1 MNSEGRVMKKNQI
14 GEFAKF
20 IEEKGLKSTTQ
31 RDEIV
36 NAFFNLREHI
46 SIEELHHKIQKK
58 NPKIGYT
65 TVYRTLK
72 LLTESGLAHE
82 RQFGDG
88 QARYEPVTAEE
99 HHDHLICLKCGTITE
114 FENKKIEKLQDEV
127 AKQHGFE
134 VKNHKLE
141 LYGYCRKCQKVRDKD

>member
-1 MNSEGRVMKKNQI
+1 MKKNQM
-14 GEFAKF
+14 GEFARF

-36 NAFFNLREHI
+36 NVFFNLKEHV
-46 SIEELHHKIQKK
+46 SIEELHHKVQKK

-88 QARYEPVTAEE
+88 QARYEPVTTEE
-99 HHDHLICLKCGTITE
+99 HHDHLICLKCGAIME
-114 FENKKIEKLQDEV
+114 FENKKIEKLQEDV

-141 LYGYCRKCQKVRDKD
+141 LYGYCKKCRK

>member
-1 MNSEGRVMKKNQI
+1 MKDKLA
-14 GEFAKF
+14 EFAKY
-20 IEEKGLKSTTQ
+20 ISEKGLKSTIQ

-36 NAFFNLREHI
+36 NTFLKVKGHI
-46 SIEELHHKIQKK
+46 SIEDLHHSVREK

-88 QARYEPVTAEE
+88 QARYEAVTTEK
-99 HHDHLICLKCGTITE
+99 HHDHLICLKCGAIVE
-114 FENKKIEKLQDEV
+114 FENRKIEKLQDEV
-127 AKQHGFE
+127 ARQQGFE

-141 LYGYCRKCQKVRDKD
+141 LYGYCKKCR

>member
-1 MNSEGRVMKKNQI
+1 MKKNQM
-14 GEFAKF
+14 GEFARF

-36 NAFFNLREHI
+36 NAFFNLREHV
-46 SIEELHHKIQKK
+46 SIEELHHKVQKK

-72 LLTESGLAHE
+72 LLTESGLAYE

-88 QARYEPVTAEE
+88 QARYEPVTTEE
-99 HHDHLICLKCGTITE
+99 HHDHLICLKCGAIME
-114 FENKKIEKLQDEV
+114 FENRKIEKLQEEV
-127 AKQHGFE
+127 AKEHGFE

-141 LYGYCRKCQKVRDKD
+141 LYGYCKKCKGK

>member
-1 MNSEGRVMKKNQI
+1 MKKRKI
-14 GEFAKF
+14 AEFAKF

-36 NAFFNLREHI
+36 NAFFDSGGHV
-46 SIEELHHKIQKK
+46 SIEELHHNVQKK
-58 NPKIGYT
+58 NPKIGFT

-72 LLTESGLAHE
+72 LLTESGLAYQ

-88 QARYEPVTAEE
+88 QARYEPVTGEE
-99 HHDHLICLKCGTITE
+99 HHDHLICLKCGDIME
-114 FENKKIEKLQDEV
+114 FENKKIEKLQEEV

-141 LYGYCRKCQKVRDKD
+141 LYGYCKKCRKDIGR

>member
-1 MNSEGRVMKKNQI
+1 MKKNQM
-14 GEFAKF
+14 GEFARF

-36 NAFFNLREHI
+36 NVFFTLKDHV
-46 SIEELHHKIQKK
+46 SIEELHHKVQKK

-88 QARYEPVTAEE
+88 QARYEPVTTEE
-99 HHDHLICLKCGTITE
+99 HHDHLICLRCGTILE
-114 FENKKIEKLQDEV
+114 FENKKIEKLQEDV

-141 LYGYCRKCQKVRDKD
+141 LYGYCKKCRK

>member
-1 MNSEGRVMKKNQI
+1 MKKNQM
-14 GEFAKF
+14 GEFARF

-36 NAFFNLREHI
+36 NAFFNLKEHI
-46 SIEELHHKIQKK
+46 SIEELHHKVQKK

-88 QARYEPVTAEE
+88 QARYEPVTTEE
-99 HHDHLICLKCGTITE
+99 HHDHLICLKCGTILE
-114 FENKKIEKLQDEV
+114 FENKKIEKLQEDV

-141 LYGYCRKCQKVRDKD
+141 LYGYCKKCRK

>member
-1 MNSEGRVMKKNQI
+1 MKKARFA
-14 GEFAKF
+14 EFAKF

-36 NAFFNLREHI
+36 NAFFDSGGHV
-46 SIEELHHKIQKK
+46 SIEELHHSVQKK

-88 QARYEPVTAEE
+88 QSRYEPVTAEE
-99 HHDHLICLKCGTITE
+99 HHDHLICLKCGTIME

-141 LYGYCRKCQKVRDKD
+141 LYGYCKKCRKA

>member
-1 MNSEGRVMKKNQI
+1 MKKNQM
-14 GEFAKF
+14 GEFARF

-36 NAFFNLREHI
+36 NAFFNLKEHV
-46 SIEELHHKIQKK
+46 SIEELHHKVQKK

-88 QARYEPVTAEE
+88 QARYEPVTTEE
-99 HHDHLICLKCGTITE
+99 HHDHLICLKCGAIME
-114 FENKKIEKLQDEV
+114 FENKKIEKLQDDV

-141 LYGYCRKCQKVRDKD
+141 LYGYCKKCRE

>member
-1 MNSEGRVMKKNQI
+1 MKKRKI
-14 GEFAKF
+14 AEFAKF

-31 RDEIV
+31 RDDIV
-36 NAFFNLREHI
+36 NAFFDSGGHV
-46 SIEELHHKIQKK
+46 SIEELHHSVQKK

-99 HHDHLICLKCGTITE
+99 HHDHLICLKCGIITE
-114 FENKKIEKLQDEV
+114 FENLKIERLQEDV
-127 AKQHGFE
+127 AKEHGFK

-141 LYGYCRKCQKVRDKD
+141 MYGYCKKCKKT

>member
-1 MNSEGRVMKKNQI
+1 MNNRIS
-14 GEFAKF
+14 EFAKF

-36 NAFFNLREHI
+36 NAFFDSGGHV
-46 SIEELHHKIQKK
+46 SIEELHHQVQKK

-88 QARYEPVTAEE
+88 QSRYEPVTAEE
-99 HHDHLICLKCGTITE
+99 HHDHLICLKCGIITE
-114 FENKKIEKLQDEV
+114 FENKKIEKLQEEV
-127 AKQHGFE
+127 AKQHGFK

-141 LYGYCRKCQKVRDKD
+141 LYGYCKKCRN

>member
-1 MNSEGRVMKKNQI
+1 MKKNQI

-114 FENKKIEKLQDEV
+114 FENKKIERLQEDV

-141 LYGYCRKCQKVRDKD
+141 LYGYCIKCRKDRGR

>member
-1 MNSEGRVMKKNQI
+1 MNNRIS
-14 GEFAKF
+14 EFAKF

-36 NAFFNLREHI
+36 SAFFDSGGHV
-46 SIEELHHKIQKK
+46 SIEELHHSVQKK

-88 QARYEPVTAEE
+88 QSRYEPVTAEE
-99 HHDHLICLKCGTITE
+99 HHDHLICLKCGTILE

-134 VKNHKLE
+134 VKHHKLE
-141 LYGYCRKCQKVRDKD
+141 LYGYCKKCRKDIGR

>member
-1 MNSEGRVMKKNQI
+1 MKKNQM
-14 GEFAKF
+14 GEFARF

-36 NAFFNLREHI
+36 NAFFNLKEHV
-46 SIEELHHKIQKK
+46 SIEELHHKVQKK

-88 QARYEPVTAEE
+88 QARYEPVTTEE
-99 HHDHLICLKCGTITE
+99 HHDHLICLKCGAIME
-114 FENKKIEKLQDEV
+114 FENKKIEKLQEDV

-141 LYGYCRKCQKVRDKD
+141 LYGYCKKCRK

>member
-1 MNSEGRVMKKNQI
+1 MKKNQI

-141 LYGYCRKCQKVRDKD
+141 LYGYCKKCRKDIGR

>member
-1 MNSEGRVMKKNQI
+1 MKNKVV
-14 GEFAKF
+14 EFARY

-36 NAFFNLREHI
+36 NVFFNVKGHV
-46 SIEELHHKIQKK
+46 SIEELHHTVQKK

-82 RQFGDG
+82 RKFGDG
-88 QARYEPVTAEE
+88 QARYEAVTTEE

-114 FENKKIEKLQDEV
+114 FENRKIERLQEDV

-141 LYGYCRKCQKVRDKD
+141 LYGYCKKCRKP

>member
-1 MNSEGRVMKKNQI
+1 MKKARFA
-14 GEFAKF
+14 EFARF
-20 IEEKGLKSTTQ
+20 IEEKGLKSTIQ

-36 NAFFNLREHI
+36 NAFFDSGGHV
-46 SIEELHHKIQKK
+46 SIEELHHSVQKK

-141 LYGYCRKCQKVRDKD
+141 LYGYCIKCRKVRDKD

>member
-1 MNSEGRVMKKNQI
+1 MKKNQM
-14 GEFAKF
+14 GEFARF

-36 NAFFNLREHI
+36 NIFFNLKEHV
-46 SIEELHHKIQKK
+46 SIEELHHKVQKK

-88 QARYEPVTAEE
+88 QARYEPVTTEE
-99 HHDHLICLKCGTITE
+99 HHDHLICLKCGAIME
-114 FENKKIEKLQDEV
+114 FENKKIEKLQEDV

-141 LYGYCRKCQKVRDKD
+141 LYGYCKKCRK

>member
-1 MNSEGRVMKKNQI
+1 MKKARFA
-14 GEFAKF
+14 EFAKF

-36 NAFFNLREHI
+36 NAFFDSGGHV
-46 SIEELHHKIQKK
+46 SIEELHHSVQKK

-88 QARYEPVTAEE
+88 QSRYEPVTAEE
-99 HHDHLICLKCGTITE
+99 HHDHLICLKCGSITE

-141 LYGYCRKCQKVRDKD
+141 LYGYCKKCRKDSGR

>member
-1 MNSEGRVMKKNQI
+1 MKKARFA
-14 GEFAKF
+14 EFAKF

-36 NAFFNLREHI
+36 SAFFDSGGHV
-46 SIEELHHKIQKK
+46 SIEELHHSVQKK

-88 QARYEPVTAEE
+88 QSRYEPVTAEE
-99 HHDHLICLKCGTITE
+99 HHDHLICLKCGTILE
-114 FENKKIEKLQDEV
+114 FENRKIEKLQDEV

-141 LYGYCRKCQKVRDKD
+141 LYGYCKKCRKP

>member
-1 MNSEGRVMKKNQI
+1 MKKVKI
-14 GEFAKF
+14 AEFAKF
-20 IEEKGLKSTTQ
+20 IGEKGLKSTTQ

-36 NAFFNLREHI
+36 NAFFDSGGHV
-46 SIEELHHKIQKK
+46 SIEELHHSVQKK

-82 RQFGDG
+82 SQFGDG
-88 QARYEPVTAEE
+88 QSRYEPVTAEE
-99 HHDHLICLKCGTITE
+99 HHDHLICLKCGTIME

-141 LYGYCRKCQKVRDKD
+141 LYGYCKKCRRVQE

>member
-1 MNSEGRVMKKNQI
+1 MSNRHI
-14 GEFAKF
+14 AEFARF
-20 IEEKGLKSTTQ
+20 IEEKGLKSTNQ
-31 RDEIV
+31 RDLIV
-36 NAFFNLREHI
+36 NAFFDSGGHV
-46 SIEELHHKIQKK
+46 SIEELHHRVQEK

-88 QARYEPVTAEE
+88 QARYEPVSTEE
-99 HHDHLICLKCGTITE
+99 HHDHLICLRCGTILE
-114 FENKKIEKLQDEV
+114 FENRKIEKLQDEV
-127 AKQHGFE
+127 ARQHGFE

-141 LYGYCRKCQKVRDKD
+141 LYGYCKKCRK

>member
-1 MNSEGRVMKKNQI
+1 MNNRIS
-14 GEFAKF
+14 EFARF

-36 NAFFNLREHI
+36 GAFFDSTGHI
-46 SIEELHHKIQKK
+46 SIEELHHEVQKK

-72 LLTESGLAHE
+72 LLTESGLAYE

-88 QARYEPVTAEE
+88 QSRYEPASDKEE
-99 HHDHLICLKCGTITE
+99 HHDHLICLSCGIITE

-127 AKQHGFE
+127 AKQQGFE
-134 VKNHKLE
+134 VKHHKLE
-141 LYGYCRKCQKVRDKD
+141 LYGYCQKCRKP

>member
-1 MNSEGRVMKKNQI
+1 MKKNQM
-14 GEFAKF
+14 GEFARF

-36 NAFFNLREHI
+36 NAFFNLREHV
-46 SIEELHHKIQKK
+46 SIEELHHKVQKK

-72 LLTESGLAHE
+72 LLTESGLAYE

-88 QARYEPVTAEE
+88 QARYEPVTTEE
-99 HHDHLICLKCGTITE
+99 HHDHLICLKCGAIME
-114 FENKKIEKLQDEV
+114 FENRKIEKLQEEV
-127 AKQHGFE
+127 AKEHRVE
-134 VKNHKLE
+134 VENHKLE
-141 LYGYCRKCQKVRDKD
+141 LYGYCKKCKGK